1 MSVKKATPKAVFDAC
16 EQLELLDRPWNRD
29 DVRLNIGGGS
39 FSVIDPLIQAWRK
52 LQPIRQV
59 APSVPTDLLIQV
71 ATMLELQISDYVSEV
86 ALRDQEREAALLVL
100 NEAVSE
106 NLQRVESELTEQL
119 ALSQQANH
127 DLEAECSRVEYELK
141 EKTQSLLAV
150 EFKFQVSEDAAASL
164 SQRLKEQQAFYE
176 SGLQVQKQSQQDE
189 RARTLELHQQ
199 QINQMTMEAQQQL
212 IQQKVELIDAAQLS
226 ENRLMRLL
234 DQGRNELKEL
244 QLSYGD
250 KLDALTRRQQADK
263 QLSNEQMH
271 DIKSLEISLQQ
282 TQLEATQLTAQY
294 ETQLTLLNNDKLSLQ
309 QQLTEQA
316 AEKGGLESLASSIK
330 QIQDQMAKDQMA
342 KDQITKDQAPK
353 I

>member
-1 MSVKKATPKAVFDAC
+1 MSLKKASPKAVFDAC

-86 ALRDQEREAALLVL
+86 ELRDQQREVTLLAL
-100 NEAVSE
+100 NETVAE
-106 NLQRVESELTEQL
+106 NLQQLESELTEQL

-127 DLEAECSRVEYELK
+127 ELEAESSRLEHELA
-141 EKTQSLLAV
+141 EKAQLLLTS
-150 EFKFQVSEDAAASL
+150 EFKLQVSEEAAVSL
-164 SQRLKEQQAFYE
+164 SQRLKEQQGFYE
-176 SGLQVQKQSQQDE
+176 NSLQVQKQSQQDE

-199 QINQMTMEAQQQL
+199 QINQMKMEAQQQL
-212 IQQKVELIDAAQLS
+212 VQQKTELIDAAQLS

-244 QLSYGD
+244 QLSHSE
-250 KLDALTRRQQADK
+250 KLEAFTREQQADK
-263 QLSNEQMH
+263 QLGNKQMH
-271 DIKSLEISLQQ
+271 EIKSLEISLHQI
-282 TQLEATQLTAQY
+282 QLEATQLAAKH
-294 ETQLTLLNNDKLSLQ
+294 ETQLILLNNDKLSLQ
-309 QQLTEQA
+309 QQLSEQA
-316 AEKGGLESLASSIK
+316 AEKGGLELLASSIK
-330 QIQDQMAKDQMA
+330 QIQDQMAKDQ
-342 KDQITKDQAPK
+342 ITKDL
-353 I
+353 

>member
-86 ALRDQEREAALLVL
+86 ALRDQERETALLAL
-100 NEAVSE
+100 NETVSD

-141 EKTQSLLAV
+141 EKAQSLLAV
-150 EFKFQVSEDAAASL
+150 EFKFQVSEEAAVTL

-199 QINQMTMEAQQQL
+199 QINQMKIEAQQQL

-234 DQGRNELKEL
+234 DQGRNELKEF

-250 KLDALTRRQQADK
+250 KLDALTREQQADK
-263 QLSNEQMH
+263 QLSNKQMH

-309 QQLTEQA
+309 QQLIEQA

-330 QIQDQMAKDQMA
+330 QIQDQIT